1 MRPLRVPGRARRP
14 RLTWR
19 RVLGTAAALPVA
31 AAFVAILGAHLGW
44 GPLHGATALR
54 DILFGADGRVTLIGS
69 TVPGAQPG
77 GGYGGRS
84 SAPGD
89 PPPERVV
96 RNLDDFFDPQVLRV
110 DPGTTVEFH
119 NDGRNPH
126 TVTADDGTYDSG
138 ILQKGAVFS
147 WTYAKPGIYPF
158 NCKLHGAP
166 GGIGMSGI
174 IVVGDVALPAS
185 GGNGAV
191 GPGRE
196 PVPTSP
202 GRTIHV
208 PADQPTIQAAV
219 NAATP
224 GDLVLVAPGV
234 YPEAVLVRTPYLTI
248 RGEDRNT
255 VILDGGFTRAN
266 GIHVVEADGVV
277 VENMTARHYALNGFY
292 WSSVNGYRGS
302 YLTAYGNGDYG
313 IYAFDSVWGRFEH
326 SYAAGSPDSGFYIGQ
341 CLPCHAV
348 IDDVVSVHNALGYS
362 GTNAGGDL
370 VIANSEW
377 TDNLAGI
384 APNTLDSEK
393 LAPQRGLVIAGNWIH
408 GNAATDAP
416 TKRLEYPTYGMGIVV
431 AGGRD
436 DLVTGNLVED
446 HPTFGI
452 ALMPNLDDNLW
463 PTQDNRV
470 SGNVVRRSGRAD
482 LVLGAPSVRGDCF
495 AGNDYATSLP
505 PAIETF
511 AACGARIGGGGDAG
525 ATFALL
531 ARFATALGGHWAG
544 GDWQSEPQPPAQAQ
558 MPDPLTA
565 APVLAVPESAVPG
578 PVTIRTIDQVEA
590 AASAGSRAAVPA
602 TATQAS
608 SVREVTIMG
617 IPLASGLTTL
627 LGLYGYILPFVL
639 YAAWVAIS
647 LWDLVRRED
656 LADRR
661 RFAWMTVV
669 LLLPFLGPV
678 VYLVAGRSAIARNT
692 RLFLVFGAM
701 AIYLV
706 IAVAAFIAE
715 AM

>member
-1 MRPLRVPGRARRP
+1 V
-14 RLTWR
+14 
-19 RVLGTAAALPVA
+19 V
-31 AAFVAILGAHLGW
+31 ILGAHLGW
-44 GPLHGATALR
+44 GPLHGMTALR
-54 DILFGADGRVTLIGS
+54 DVLFGAGGRVALVGS

-77 GGYGGRS
+77 GGYGTRS
-84 SAPGD
+84 AAAGAA
-89 PPPERVV
+89 PPEKIV

-126 TVTADDGTYDSG
+126 TVTADDGTFDSG
-138 ILQKGAVFS
+138 ILQDGAVFS
-147 WTYAKPGIYPF
+147 HTYAMPGIYPF
-158 NCKLHGAP
+158 NCRLHGAA

-174 IVVGDVALPAS
+174 IAVGDVALPAS
-185 GGNGAV
+185 GGAGAGSV

-196 PVPTSP
+196 PVPAST
-202 GRTIHV
+202 GKTIHV

-219 NAATP
+219 NAASP
-224 GDLVLVAPGV
+224 GDLVLVAAGV

-255 VILDGGFTRAN
+255 VILDGGFSRAN
-266 GIHVVEADGVV
+266 GIHVVEADGVA
-277 VENMTARHYALNGFY
+277 VENMTARHYQLNGFY

-313 IYAFDSVWGRFEH
+313 VYAFDSVWGRFEH

-393 LAPQRGLVIAGNWIH
+393 LAPQRGIVIAGNWVH

-436 DLVTGNLVED
+436 NLVAGNLVED

-463 PTQDNRV
+463 PTQGNEVR
-470 SGNVVRRSGRAD
+470 GNVVRRSGRAD
-482 LVLGAPSVRGDCF
+482 LAMGAPSVRGDCF
-495 AGNDYATSLP
+495 ATNDFASSLP

-525 ATFALL
+525 ATFSLL
-531 ARFATALGGHWAG
+531 ARFAVALGGHWQG
-544 GDWQSEPQPPAQAQ
+544 GDWQAEPQPPAQGQ
-558 MPDPLTA
+558 MPDALTA
-565 APVLAVPESAVPG
+565 APVLAIPATAMPG

-590 AASAGSRAAVPA
+590 AAAGSRAAAPATA
-602 TATQAS
+602 TATQATAN
-608 SVREVTIMG
+608 REVMILG
-617 IPLASGLTTL
+617 IPLASGFTTL
-627 LGLYGYILPFVL
+627 LGLYGYVLPFVL
-639 YAAWVAIS
+639 YAAWVAIA

-656 LADRR
+656 LTDRR

-678 VYLVAGRSAIARNT
+678 VYLVAGRSPIARNV
-692 RLFLVFGAM
+692 RLYLVFGAM

-706 IAVAAFIAE
+706 IAVAAFLAE
-715 AM
+715 AL